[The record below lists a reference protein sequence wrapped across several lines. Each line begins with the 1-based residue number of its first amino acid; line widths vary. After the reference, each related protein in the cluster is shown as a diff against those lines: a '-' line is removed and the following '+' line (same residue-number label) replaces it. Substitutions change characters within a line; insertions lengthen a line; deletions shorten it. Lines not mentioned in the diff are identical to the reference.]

1 MKASSWLPAAAFL
14 GTSVPTVLLL
24 NQFQVGG
31 DYKVWIAIAVGV
43 VASAF
48 AQSRLR
54 SATTSSDA
62 EVKK

>member
-31 DYKVWIAIAVGV
+31 DYKVWIAIGVGV

-48 AQSRLR
+48 AQSRLQSR
-54 SATTSSDA
+54 EAPPQDDR
-62 EVKK
+62 

>member
-31 DYKVWIAIAVGV
+31 DYKVWIAIGVGV
-43 VASAF
+43 VQMNEAASMP
-48 AQSRLR
+48 
-54 SATTSSDA
+54 
-62 EVKK
+62 V